1 MATINNQKPTTGILK
16 YGNKLIAENK
26 TFRELSEIQ
35 RKLIAE
41 GYEKKILPQ
50 TLLLWQKKLIST
62 YMYKRPTESN

>member
-26 TFRELSEIQ
+26 PFRELGEIQ

-41 GYEKKILPQ
+41 GYEKKYFHKHYYYG
-50 TLLLWQKKLIST
+50 KK
-62 YMYKRPTESN
+62 N